1 MTVSFDRDIIGELRT
16 RVVLHNNVVSDPERQ
31 VRLGEVKGLYK
42 RFHNGPNPRAHALTE
57 IDKCLTE
64 LRLGK
69 LEKARQPFNQGRHP
83 RGRAGQFRSTGGRPP
98 TGGGPR
104 TPAPTEPDD
113 DPLLEAAGTQVIPE
127 TRYSMFGPPIAG
139 AAGLAAGAVSGAGA
153 TFHGL
158 PDWATRRG
166 GPGNVRG
173 NIPDR
178 LTTGALRWAGGK
190 LGDLGGYT
198 AGQLVVAA
206 PRAATRSAV
215 GAINRRLGTAFTSPS
230 VTGDAAGIATLRAA
244 GTRVG
249 RIAGAATGH
258 VSALSV
264 NALPAAARLVVGR
277 VAGGRWEI
285 GAGTPRARLAGSA
298 LGAIVGGL
306 TTGAYVYEP
315 WAKKTQAQVGPYED
329 TLFPRRVRKLA
340 GPLFDAP
347 EVLAKQAELM
357 AIGLD
362 DDVLAK
368 ASISGI
374 AANVIRR
381 LRPAAIAPAIEEG
394 TSPAT
399 RAAVGSLR
407 SRMAQFTV
415 GRHLTGRGL
424 TIASRVGTGAAV
436 GVGAGAISGAALG
449 LFNEKHPR
457 GTHGRFARKG
467 SGSIAGAKIGAG
479 IGAAVGLGFG
489 LAAARRGQTAL
500 LGAALGRLRGT
511 VPASEALILKPTS
524 GHPAAAP
531 VFEANI
537 PEAMRTEARKVAQ
550 AAHAKAYVNANKAK
564 KIPPFGPSGS
574 EPQHVA
580 RSLKTQAI
588 EKWML
593 DEGVALQGGAKSW
606 YRHQL
611 DQTFDK
617 TLRTQM
623 RRIEPTPAEFAEA
636 FDKAR
641 AELGPD
647 ALSEKADAALRAKV
661 WTGLRAIPMKDGRP
675 VTNATTNLINNVDV
689 EALSPGRKIIW
700 DDGVAR
706 RQATLTEIDQIY
718 TKRMATTAELAT
730 EKATLSTETSLLTDA
745 IKDVPD
751 EWQDVRQDGRMPELR
766 TFAREKMGYELP
778 STVRTRDSAILAIDN
793 HIPVWRASAR
803 QRLTEISE
811 RLDPNSD
818 TSIEGPLNEARNAE
832 TADLTGDD
840 NVTNPFA
847 TGKNRFF
854 IPRPAGSNTT
864 AGFAKIQSDIGDKAA
879 KPFLDES
886 KAHADEAEAHL
897 TSLIASHAAAL
908 EARIPAAG
916 AIKNTMDEIAPVLAG
931 RMYQGLADYRA
942 LNAAGRTTLMGW
954 QKTLSNWVHDNTTNP
969 AQAWATAK
977 SVSSWASA
985 KGKESGLFAL
995 RNWKTV
1001 AGVVGPLTAIGAID
1015 VSGPSGKRYNLNP
1028 KRWRM
1033 PRDIGY
1039 VHEYP
1044 DSIRRPD
1051 ELIAG
1056 LSFRGAD
1063 GNRKFLQGIH
1073 IHSKEGAFHNL
1084 PFGADVQDV
1093 RNAVR
1098 GGSGARGVTAAPDPV
1113 VVPNQAQTGRA
1124 LADLRKDGHIN
1135 ENAGPT
1141 GFEFAQRKGGNP
1153 GKLEAEFAEAFYKK
1167 AGLRNPGERFMAHP
1181 TKHASFYWSSLKSL
1195 FEDKDAA
1202 ILDNAARARLLVGN
1216 HIAIPSTPQG
1226 QKELANTGP
1235 GRRGIFGNNRNVF
1248 KQPQDANKAEVTAAV
1263 IAHFTMNG
1271 LVPGN
1276 VDEYTQLRRAVAVVS
1291 QYYSLT
1297 PEQTRGMVASLDEAY
1312 HGASGQSPPTSKA
1325 PIVDT
1330 TAGEETIF
1338 GDASGSS
1345 EEADRK
1351 AFARSLVPDPIHRRA
1366 GLDRRDTETL
1376 VDLVEGQY
1384 DFHHRTFVQANPN
1397 ASNAQAKRHAEQ
1409 ATRAWV
1415 NDNLLKSE
1423 SVGELG
1429 KLFQPR
1435 QPRAGA
1441 PSTTPPITGAAL
1453 SAATPA
1459 PPMPTASPIARL
1471 PPITG
1476 AATLPSPRAIAP
1488 SPVRAPSIGAQV
1500 KGAVAPAHALS
1511 QIGSYGLSQA
1521 GWSATNAL
1529 VHGVIPGQVKSVTG
1543 RAAGTATRGVLGNV
1557 SGDLTAMTLGDAAGD
1572 AAKGIARFVLPG
1584 GAAIAGNLVGQTAG
1598 TAAGRALGDKSTA
1611 PPQTTGIATAHA
1623 LGGMAGQ
1630 MGAGYAIPSIMR
1642 AAGAAKNLT
1651 AAASK
1656 AGGFAGWGAK
1666 AAGTAATMGEGAEGA
1681 TVASEAIPAIAGA
1694 ASIGVGAEAGAAAG
1708 TTLDAVL
1715 GPFGTAGGALVGAGT
1730 VLAGTLAGYLSDE
1743 GAGILANHLSKYGKH
1758 VPAAVAG
1765 AVSRKRP
1772 PAARVAA

>member
-139 AAGLAAGAVSGAGA
+139 AAGLALGAVSGAGA

-230 VTGDAAGIATLRAA
+230 VAGDAAGIATLRAA

-285 GAGTPRARLAGSA
+285 SAGTPRARLAGSA

-306 TTGAYVYEP
+306 TTGAYVYGP

-399 RAAVGSLR
+399 RAAVDSFR
-407 SRMAQFTV
+407 SRLAQFTV

-436 GVGAGAISGAALG
+436 GVSAGAISGAALG

-500 LGAALGRLRGT
+500 LGAALGRLRGSLPT
-511 VPASEALILKPTS
+511 DAALIPPQS
-524 GHPAAAP
+524 GAAVVPP
-531 VFEANI
+531 VIEPNI
-537 PEAMRTEARKVAQ
+537 PVAMINEARSVARRTH
-550 AAHAKAYVNANKAK
+550 AHAYVDANKGK
-564 KIPPFGPSGS
+564 KIPAFTGS
-574 EPQHVA
+574 AKEPDQVA
-580 RSLKTQAI
+580 ASLKAHAI
-588 EKWML
+588 QNWML
-593 DEGVALQGGAKSW
+593 NEGTALQGGAKSW
-606 YRHQL
+606 LRYQL

-617 TLRTQM
+617 TLRV
-623 RRIEPTPAEFAEA
+623 EL
-636 FDKAR
+636 KG
-641 AELGPD
+641 LGP
-647 ALSEKADAALRAKV
+647 
-661 WTGLRAIPMKDGRP
+661 IPGKNGRP
-675 VTNATTNLINNVDV
+675 ITGAVTNLFNNVDT
-689 EALSPGRKIIW
+689 EALTPGQRKIW
-700 DDGVAR
+700 DDWVGR
-706 RQATLTEIDQIY
+706 REATLHDIDQVY
-718 TKRMATTAELAT
+718 EQRAQVTRELT
-730 EKATLSTETSLLTDA
+730 REKATLSSETSLLEDA
-745 IKDVPD
+745 VKDVPD
-751 EWQDVRQDGRMPELR
+751 EWQDLRQDGKLPELR

-778 STVRTRDSAILAIDN
+778 AAVRTRDSAVLAIDN
-793 HIPVWRASAR
+793 HIPAWTAHTR
-803 QRLTEISE
+803 QRLNEISE
-811 RLDPNSD
+811 RLDPNSG
-818 TSIEGPLNEARNAE
+818 TSLEPELEAARNHE
-832 TADLTGDD
+832 IADLTGDD
-840 NVTNPFA
+840 NVINPFA
-847 TGKNRFF
+847 TGRARFF
-854 IPRPAGSNTT
+854 TPRPAGSNTL
-864 AGFAKIQSDIGDKAA
+864 AGFNALRTKIGDNAA

-886 KAHADEAEAHL
+886 KAHGDAAEEHL
-897 TSLIASHAAAL
+897 KALIAAHDAAL
-908 EARIPAAG
+908 DARIPTAG
-916 AIKNTMDEIAPVLAG
+916 AIKNTMDRIAPVLAG
-931 RMYQGLADYRA
+931 RMHQGLADYRA

-954 QKTLSNWVHDNTTNP
+954 QKTLSDWVHDNTTNP

-977 SVSSWASA
+977 SVSSWAGA
-985 KGKESGLFAL
+985 KGKETGLFAL
-995 RNWKTV
+995 RNWKTI
-1001 AGVVGPLTAIGAID
+1001 ASVVGPLTAMGAID
-1015 VSGPSGKRYNLNP
+1015 LTAPSGKRFKIHP
-1028 KRWRM
+1028 KHWR
-1033 PRDIGY
+1033 PRDLGIE
-1039 VHEYP
+1039 HSWP
-1044 DSIRRPD
+1044 DSVRRPND
-1051 ELIAG
+1051 FIVG
-1056 LSFRGAD
+1056 PTFRGND
-1063 GNRKFLQGIH
+1063 GQRKFLQGMH
-1073 IHSKEGAFHNL
+1073 IYSATGDFHHL
-1084 PFGADVQDV
+1084 PFGADVNDV
-1093 RNAVR
+1093 KNAVR
-1098 GGSGARGVTAAPDPV
+1098 SGSGARGVTAAPDPV
-1113 VVPNQAQTGRA
+1113 VVPNQAETGRA

-1135 ENAGPT
+1135 ENAGPP

-1167 AGLRNPGERFMAHP
+1167 AGLRNPGERFVAHP

-1195 FEDKDAA
+1195 FEDKDAP

-1226 QKELANTGP
+1226 QKELANTGA

-1297 PEQTRGMVASLDEAY
+1297 PEQTRGMVASLDDAY
-1312 HGASGQSPPTSKA
+1312 HEASGQSPPTSKA

-1330 TAGEETIF
+1330 TAGEGTIF

-1441 PSTTPPITGAAL
+1441 PPTTPPITGAAL

-1694 ASIGVGAEAGAAAG
+1694 ASIGEGAEAGAAAG